1 MPAST
6 LHRRQVL
13 LAISQLVLAGSLA
26 ACGPGTE
33 QQVAAIPAADTDT
46 ELLASVAYDLFPY
59 PALDASMYV
68 RIAERLLQAG
78 NPAITAGLAQLRT
91 AVGGMP
97 WKEVDENQRVAILT
111 DLQGTP
117 FFATVRA
124 ASLEVLYRS
133 PEVFAMV
140 GYGGSAIEQGGYIN
154 RGFDDIDWLPAPQQ
168 Q

>member
-1 MPAST
+1 MPAPV

-26 ACGPGTE
+26 ACGPEAE
-33 QQVAAIPAADTDT
+33 QQAATPAADTDT

-59 PALDASMYV
+59 PALDAGMYV

-78 NPAITAGLAQLRT
+78 NTTITAGLEQLRA

-97 WKEVDENQRVAILT
+97 WKEVDENQRIAILT
-111 DLQGTP
+111 ELQGTP
-117 FFATVRA
+117 FFAAVRT

-133 PEVFAMV
+133 PEVLTMV

>member
-1 MPAST
+1 MPAPT

-26 ACGPGTE
+26 ACSPGAE
-33 QQVAAIPAADTDT
+33 QQAAPVAAADTDP

-59 PALDASMYV
+59 PAVNAGIYV

-78 NPAITAGLAQLRT
+78 NPVITNGLGQLRA

-97 WKEVDENQRVAILT
+97 WKDVAEEQRVAILAQ
-111 DLQGTP
+111 LEGTP
-117 FFATVRA
+117 FFAAVRA
-124 ASLEVLYRS
+124 TSLEVLYRS

-154 RGFDDIDWLPAPQQ
+154 RGFDDIDWLPAPPQ
-168 Q
+168 